1 MQEQANPLLRGE
13 EGALKRALYKSM
25 GYDDEALARPLVA
38 VVNTFTTA
46 TPGHFTL
53 DELSRQVQLGIE
65 SAGGTAMSF
74 GTIAPCDGIAEG
86 HEGMRYILPSRDLI
100 ASSVECMVRAHRL
113 DALVLLGSCDKIVPG
128 LLMAAARLDVPA
140 LFLNAG
146 PMLPAAYRGKHWDGN
161 IVTEAVGWKRRGEID
176 EREFRAI
183 ENLAEPCAGSCA
195 MLGTA
200 NTMCCLAEAMGMAL
214 PGSATIPA
222 VMARRLRA
230 ARQTGRAV
238 MRLWE
243 RGISARRLMTRRSL
257 ENAMAVLMAMGGS
270 TNGILHL
277 QAIHREAGL
286 GDLPLSAFDAA
297 SRVTPQLA
305 SVYPASPYD
314 MADFDEAGGVP
325 ALMRE
330 LRPLLHTDCLTAL
343 GGTLAEAL
351 ETFSDS
357 PRREVIRPYDQPFA
371 PTGGVA
377 VLSGNLAPLGCV
389 VKPAAVPESLHRFTG
404 KAQVFHSEQEACQAI
419 LAGRVAHGTAIV
431 LRYEGPK
438 GGPGMPEMYRPM
450 KNLEGMGLSED
461 CCILTDGRFSGS
473 NRGLFVGHIS
483 PEAYE
488 GGPLALVEDGDP
500 VRIDIPARELEL
512 LVPPEVLDR
521 RREAWQRPEKDIPDG
536 YLSTYR
542 KNSLSAAQGAVV
554 Q

>member
-1 MQEQANPLLRGE
+1 
-13 EGALKRALYKSM
+13 
-25 GYDDEALARPLVA
+25 
-38 VVNTFTTA
+38 
-46 TPGHFTL
+46 
-53 DELSRQVQLGIE
+53 
-65 SAGGTAMSF
+65 
-74 GTIAPCDGIAEG
+74 
-86 HEGMRYILPSRDLI
+86 
-100 ASSVECMVRAHRL
+100 
-113 DALVLLGSCDKIVPG
+113 
-128 LLMAAARLDVPA
+128 
-140 LFLNAG
+140 
-146 PMLPAAYRGKHWDGN
+146 MLPATYRGKHWDGN

-176 EREFRAI
+176 EREFRDI
-183 ENLAEPCAGSCA
+183 EDLAEPCAGSCA

-214 PGSATIPA
+214 PGTATIPA

-230 ARQTGRAV
+230 GAADRPRSDAPLGARNQRPPADDPPLAGKRH
-238 MRLWE
+238 
-243 RGISARRLMTRRSL
+243 
-257 ENAMAVLMAMGGS
+257 AVLMAMGGS

-325 ALMRE
+325 ALMLE

-357 PRREVIRPYDQPFA
+357 PRREVIRPYDHPFA

-438 GGPGMPEMYRPM
+438 GGPGMPGDVPAHEKPRRHGPFRR
-450 KNLEGMGLSED
+450 LLHS
-461 CCILTDGRFSGS
+461 DGRT
-473 NRGLFVGHIS
+473 
-483 PEAYE
+483 
-488 GGPLALVEDGDP
+488 
-500 VRIDIPARELEL
+500 L
-512 LVPPEVLDR
+512 LRLQP
-521 RREAWQRPEKDIPDG
+521 
-536 YLSTYR
+536 
-542 KNSLSAAQGAVV
+542 GAVRGAYLARSL
-554 Q
+554 